1 MVVVYITHIF
11 GIPPPSLPPNSNKLS
26 SSTLF
31 NAQLTNAQVTTP
43 KTIWPIIT
51 TSLIYSYRNKHRKN
65 IALH

>member
-31 NAQLTNAQVTTP
+31 NAQPTDAQVATT
-43 KTIWPIIT
+43 KIV
-51 TSLIYSYRNKHRKN
+51 
-65 IALH
+65 